1 MIVLSVA
8 VGGRESGV
16 VHRFG
21 RELQIEVGDVNVRG
35 GRLRVI
41 GKEGDWGGGGGSD
54 GDGGYGERTMI
65 IEARSCERGGLDF
78 KSRRLESV

>member
-1 MIVLSVA
+1 VA
-8 VGGRESGV
+8 ARGRESGV

-41 GKEGDWGGGGGSD
+41 DKEGDWGGEGGSD
-54 GDGGYGERTMI
+54 GDGGYGERRMI
-65 IEARSCERGGLDF
+65 IAARSCESGV
-78 KSRRLESV
+78 LEAPSFTVCN

>member
-8 VGGRESGV
+8 AGGRESGV

-21 RELQIEVGDVNVRG
+21 RELQIEVCDVDVRG

-41 GKEGDWGGGGGSD
+41 G
-54 GDGGYGERTMI
+54 
-65 IEARSCERGGLDF
+65 
-78 KSRRLESV
+78 